1 MSLIPETQM
10 TLMRERKQFERV
22 FGQRNWSSVCE
33 QEKQLVG
40 AVNDAFTD
48 SEKDLGLLLKEMK
61 AVVAVYRELLD
72 VCVTA
77 TEHSVAEFDS
87 FRS

>member
-10 TLMRERKQFERV
+10 ALMRERKQFEKA
-22 FGQRNWSSVCE
+22 FDLRNWSDVCE
-33 QEKQLVG
+33 QEKQLVS
-40 AVNDAFTD
+40 AVNEAFTD

-61 AVVAVYRELLD
+61 TVVAVYRELLD

-77 TEHSVAEFDS
+77 TEQELVEFDS
-87 FRS
+87 IRS

>member
-1 MSLIPETQM
+1 MSLIPETQIA
-10 TLMRERKQFERV
+10 LMRERKQFEKTCD
-22 FGQRNWSSVCE
+22 QRDWSEVCE
-33 QEKQLVG
+33 REKQLIG

-61 AVVAVYRELLD
+61 TVVAAYRELLD

-77 TEHSVAEFDS
+77 TEDKAAQLNLV
-87 FRS
+87 R